1 VEFRNELDGHQ
12 IEAYVYGSGDE
23 VVIMSAGHARPAAS
37 DFPDR
42 CSSKIFVGAGGNV
55 PPSQEIQDLYAQL
68 VDPNVS
74 PEEWTR
80 LNTIIN
86 YAPGN
91 EHIAATA
98 SDLGI
103 YTDVARSQMAAIKAT
118 PYSQW
123 EVGGNAP
130 MLVIVGLQDRMAVP
144 ENGLIIATERP
155 NTSLIGLANCGHNM
169 IDEQPEELRRVI
181 TDFVRRN
188 SISPTD

>member
-1 VEFRNELDGHQ
+1 M
-12 IEAYVYGSGDE
+12 I
-23 VVIMSAGHARPAAS
+23 
-37 DFPDR
+37 FP
-42 CSSKIFVGAGGNV
+42 
-55 PPSQEIQDLYAQL
+55 
-68 VDPNVS
+68 
-74 PEEWTR
+74 
-80 LNTIIN
+80 NTIIN

-91 EHIAATA
+91 EHIAATV

-103 YTDVARSQMAAIKAT
+103 YTDVARGQMAAIKAT
-118 PYSQW
+118 PYSEW

-181 TDFVRRN
+181 TDFVRRHSVSSN
-188 SISPTD
+188 

>member
-1 VEFRNELDGHQ
+1 MILVD
-12 IEAYVYGSGDE
+12 
-23 VVIMSAGHARPAAS
+23 
-37 DFPDR
+37 
-42 CSSKIFVGAGGNV
+42 AGGNI

-68 VDPNVS
+68 DDPDVS

-91 EHIAATA
+91 EHIAARA

-103 YTDVARSQMAAIKAT
+103 YTDVSRSQMAAIKAT
-118 PYSQW
+118 PHSLW
-123 EVGGNAP
+123 EIGGNSP

-144 ENGLIIATERP
+144 ENGPTIANERP

-181 TDFVRRN
+181 TDFVRRHSVSSN
-188 SISPTD
+188 